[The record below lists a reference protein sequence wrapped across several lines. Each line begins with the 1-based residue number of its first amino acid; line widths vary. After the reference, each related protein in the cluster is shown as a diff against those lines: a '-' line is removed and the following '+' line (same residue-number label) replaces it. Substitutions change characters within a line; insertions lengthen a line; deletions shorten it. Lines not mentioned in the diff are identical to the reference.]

1 MSMHIFISL
10 LVVYNNYLYYFG
22 VQSQCNF
29 SFKCI
34 VYCILP
40 SRYLYWTTGSQLRR
54 SSLTGQNVETV
65 FSVSCAYALF
75 LNTKLYWTER
85 CTAQE
90 SVRSLDLSTLQESV
104 IVESSDV
111 DAYFGVAVYEDVV
124 YWTGNARVYS
134 APVTGGGS
142 ITELL
147 YISSYGGAQ
156 FRGITVVHPDL
167 QPDSVN
173 IISPHASSTS
183 SPLVTMTPS
192 ISPSLTSSLLLPTPS
207 PLLHTHMYVSSD
219 DGTLVSTTIII

>member
-1 MSMHIFISL
+1 M
-10 LVVYNNYLYYFG
+10 
-22 VQSQCNF
+22 
-29 SFKCI
+29 
-34 VYCILP
+34 
-40 SRYLYWTTGSQLRR
+40 
-54 SSLTGQNVETV
+54 ETV
-65 FSVSCAYALF
+65 FSVSCANALT

-85 CTAQE
+85 CTAEE
-90 SVRSLDLSTLQESV
+90 SVHCLDLSTLQESV

-134 APVTGGGS
+134 ASVTGGGS

-173 IISPHASSTS
+173 IISPHISSSS

-219 DGTLVSTTIII
+219 DGTLVIIIIYDPFSQDTFPVVLHMVHCICHGCGWIRLLSTGGQWQCRPTGHRLSLEVN